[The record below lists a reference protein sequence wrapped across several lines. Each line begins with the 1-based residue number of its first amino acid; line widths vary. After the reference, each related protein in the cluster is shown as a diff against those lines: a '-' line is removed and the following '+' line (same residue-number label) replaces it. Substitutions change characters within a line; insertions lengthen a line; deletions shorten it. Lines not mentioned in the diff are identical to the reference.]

1 MGDDAEYS
9 ESGVRIYHYEA
20 KEKLFQIAEGDAGAL
35 EAIEDHI
42 EKHIGKI
49 ETVMHELASDL
60 VHIDVHVVEPTA
72 ERNFYTLIT
81 SGMSDLPMTVPDGA
95 EEFRFAELLICLPA
109 NWDIPKVYD
118 TMTDEGHWWPI
129 RCLKHLARFP
139 HEYDTWLSESHTV
152 PNGDPPEPFAG
163 NTQLCCALLAPPL
176 LFGDG
181 FRSLEISESK
191 TVNFYALL
199 PIYKEEMEFKLK
211 RGGEKLYER
220 FDREGVNEL
229 LDINRRNVCHKRF
242 GIF

>member
-1 MGDDAEYS
+1 MSDDVEYS
-9 ESGVRIYHYEA
+9 ESGVRIYRYEA
-20 KEKLFQIAEGDAGAL
+20 KEKPFQVAEGDAEAL
-35 EAIEDHI
+35 QAIEGHI

-49 ETVMHELASDL
+49 ETVMHEIASDL
-60 VHIDVHVVEPTA
+60 IHIDVHVVEPTA

-109 NWDIPKVYD
+109 SWDMPKVYD
-118 TMTDEGHWWPI
+118 TVADEEHWWPI
-129 RCLKHLARFP
+129 RCLKYLARFP
-139 HEYDTWLSESHTV
+139 HEYDTWLCENHTI

-163 NTQLCCALLAPPL
+163 NTRLCCALLTPPL

-181 FRSLEISESK
+181 FRSLKISEGK
-191 TVNFYALL
+191 TINIYALL

-211 RGGEKLYER
+211 QGGEKLYER
-220 FDREGVNEL
+220 FDREGINEL
-229 LDINRRNVCHKRF
+229 LDINRKNVCHKRF